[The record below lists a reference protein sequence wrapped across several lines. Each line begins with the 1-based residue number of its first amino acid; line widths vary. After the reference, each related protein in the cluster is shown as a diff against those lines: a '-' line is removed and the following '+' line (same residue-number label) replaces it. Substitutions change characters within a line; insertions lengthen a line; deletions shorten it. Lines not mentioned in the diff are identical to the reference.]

1 MTSIKSSRKR
11 TARVSSDDSVL
22 SFDLLSNLTYMSA
35 LATGG
40 SSRDLIFEKAMD
52 QDFKTG
58 IYFRQVYMLTKRMGF
73 EYVRAFRMVAKK
85 AGANSVKTLLLRFAG
100 AITAGVSE
108 TGFLGPRKPGSSGDN
123 T

>member
-1 MTSIKSSRKR
+1 
-11 TARVSSDDSVL
+11 
-22 SFDLLSNLTYMSA
+22 MSA

>member
-1 MTSIKSSRKR
+1 MSSTKSSRKR

-52 QDFKTG
+52 
-58 IYFRQVYMLTKRMGF
+58 
-73 EYVRAFRMVAKK
+73 
-85 AGANSVKTLLLRFAG
+85 
-100 AITAGVSE
+100 
-108 TGFLGPRKPGSSGDN
+108 
-123 T
+123 